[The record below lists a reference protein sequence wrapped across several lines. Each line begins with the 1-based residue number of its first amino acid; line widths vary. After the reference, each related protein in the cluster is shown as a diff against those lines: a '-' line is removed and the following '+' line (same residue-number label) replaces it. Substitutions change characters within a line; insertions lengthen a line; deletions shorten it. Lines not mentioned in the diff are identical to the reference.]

1 MQDETNI
8 DGQERVARLVAL
20 KRHERP
26 GEDHWLGLSRAVRFR
41 IEQEKA
47 QREAARRRCAASA
60 WERWLGSITGSDW
73 GRWLEPSAW
82 VPTVLAVVAILAWM
96 LPPNASHGPGTSDMA
111 GFGQVPEVGMGVGL
125 ERPKVAPIVGVHV
138 RIIFLDSDYLPSGF
152 VAFPPLPARM
162 LEPRR

>member
-1 MQDETNI
+1 MQDETNNG
-8 DGQERVARLVAL
+8 GQEQVARLMAL

-26 GEDHWLGLSRAVRFR
+26 GQDHWLGLSRAVRFR

-47 QREAARRRCAASA
+47 EREAAAQRSA
-60 WERWLGSITGSDW
+60 GSGWGRWVRTLGDSGW

-96 LPPNASHGPGTSDMA
+96 LPPHGVPGPAASHMA
-111 GFGQVPEVGMGVGL
+111 GFGHVPDIGMGLGP
-125 ERPKVAPIVGVHV
+125 ERPKFAPITGLHV
-138 RIIFLDSDYLPSGF
+138 RIIWLDSDQLPEGF
-152 VAFPPLPARM
+152 VAFPPLSADM